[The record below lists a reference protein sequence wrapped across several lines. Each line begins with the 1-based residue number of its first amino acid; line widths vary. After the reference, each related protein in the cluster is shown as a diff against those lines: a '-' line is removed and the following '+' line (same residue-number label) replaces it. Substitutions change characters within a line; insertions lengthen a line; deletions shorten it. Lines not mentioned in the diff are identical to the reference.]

1 MFDKFG
7 RPLRSIRISV
17 TDDCNLN
24 CFYCHREGCVAG
36 GRLMTAREIGALA
49 EVAAEFGMRSVK
61 LTGGEP
67 LSRGDI
73 ADIVKRIAG
82 VGVKEIS
89 MTTNG
94 VLLAGLAKR
103 LSDAGLSRV
112 NISLDT
118 LDPKI
123 YAKLTG
129 KPVLD
134 KALEGVDAAIEAGL
148 KPVKL
153 NMVMLAGINDGEV
166 ERMLKFASSHGTILQ
181 LIELL
186 PQGEDQA
193 RYHYDLTRIEGEF
206 QKRATAVKVRSS
218 LHARKKYILP
228 DGEVEIVKPMHNS
241 QFCMH
246 CTRLRLTSDGYLKP
260 CLMRN
265 DNLVDAL
272 SPLRDGN
279 LDGVRQAFVGAIGGR
294 EPYFRGT
301 GPGGS
306 NRGV

>member
-7 RPLRSIRISV
+7 RPLKSIRISV
-17 TDDCNLN
+17 TDDCNLS

-36 GRLMTAREIGALA
+36 KRLMTAQEIGKLA
-49 EVAAEFGMRSVK
+49 GVAAEFGMQRVK

-67 LSRGDI
+67 LLRRN
-73 ADIVKRIAG
+73 IVDVIRSIAG
-82 VGVKEIS
+82 AGAKEIS

-94 VLLAGLAKR
+94 VLLADLAKK
-103 LSDAGLSRV
+103 LSEAGLSRV

-118 LDPKI
+118 LDPKT

-129 KPVLD
+129 KNMLD
-134 KALEGVDAAIEAGL
+134 KALEGVNAAIEAGL

-153 NMVMLAGINDGEV
+153 NMVVLAGINDGEV
-166 ERMLKFASSHGTILQ
+166 ERMLKFASGHGAILQ

-193 RYHYDLTRIEGEF
+193 RYHYDLTKIEGEL

-218 LHARKKYILP
+218 MHARKKYVLP
-228 DGEVEIVKPMHNS
+228 EGEVEVVKPMHNS

-246 CTRLRLTSDGYLKP
+246 CTRLRLTPDGYLKP

-265 DNLVDAL
+265 DNLVDVL
-272 SPLRDGN
+272 SPLRGGDF
-279 LDGVRQAFVGAIGGR
+279 DGVRKAFVEAMGAR

-301 GPGGS
+301 GQESP

>member
-1 MFDKFG
+1 
-7 RPLRSIRISV
+7 
-17 TDDCNLN
+17 
-24 CFYCHREGCVAG
+24 
-36 GRLMTAREIGALA
+36 MTAREIGALA

-218 LHARKKYILP
+218 MHARKKYILP

>member
-1 MFDKFG
+1 M
-7 RPLRSIRISV
+7 
-17 TDDCNLN
+17 
-24 CFYCHREGCVAG
+24 
-36 GRLMTAREIGALA
+36 MTAQEIGKLA
-49 EVAAEFGMRSVK
+49 EVAAEFGVRGVK

-67 LSRGDI
+67 LLRR
-73 ADIVKRIAG
+73 DIVDVIRNISNAG
-82 VGVKEIS
+82 VREIS

-94 VLLAGLAKR
+94 VLLADLAKK
-103 LSDAGLSRV
+103 LSEAGLSRV

-118 LDPKI
+118 LDTKT

-129 KPVLD
+129 KSALD
-134 KALEGVDAAIEAGL
+134 KVLEGVDAAIKTGL

-153 NMVMLAGINDGEV
+153 NMVVLAGINDGEV
-166 ERMLKFASSHGTILQ
+166 ERMLMFASRHGAILQ

-186 PQGEDQA
+186 PQDKKQA
-193 RYHYDLTRIEGEF
+193 RYHYDLTGIERWL

-218 LHARKKYILP
+218 MHARKKYVLP
-228 DGEVEIVKPMHNS
+228 EGEVEVVKPVHNS

-246 CTRLRLTSDGYLKP
+246 CTRLRLTPDGYLKP

-265 DNLVDAL
+265 DNLVDVL
-272 SPLRDGN
+272 SPLRDGDS
-279 LDGVRQAFVGAIGGR
+279 DGVRKAFVNAISAR

-301 GPGGS
+301 SRELGLRGS